1 MRANGL
7 RDTLVRGLYTFGGL
21 VLSVAVLAL
30 ILILC
35 LAGWGR
41 LMDATDELGMDPAR
55 SRYYRAGEELPPP
68 NLSAFAL
75 EERLVTNCLG
85 MKLALIP
92 PGEFIMGSPSAESGR
107 GEDELPH
114 RVQITQPFYLAVHEV
129 TVGQFRRFVTET
141 GHKPFREN
149 YPPAGPHDDRWERHY
164 RLAGA
169 EIASWDSPGLSQ
181 RDDHPVVNVS
191 WTDTEAFLR
200 WLSEKDYHTYRLPT
214 EAEWEYAC
222 RAGTT
227 QPYGV
232 AASGAAFANV
242 GEMDPDPDR
251 RKSPWQDG
259 FEYTAPVGSF
269 PPNRLGLFD
278 MHGNVWEQCADY
290 YKDSYYEEC
299 PACDPRCL
307 EPGECRVMRG
317 GGWSDPLYY
326 ARSANRAHW
335 FESKGSPAL
344 GFRVA
349 RENTRQ

>member
-68 NLSAFAL
+68 NLSAFAP

-114 RVQITQPFYLAVHEV
+114 RVQITTPFYLAVHEV

-141 GHKPFREN
+141 GHRA
-149 YPPAGPHDDRWERHY
+149 YQTSYYAVGPHDDRWEQHF
-164 RLAGA
+164 RLAGV
-169 EIASWDSPGLSQ
+169 EIASWDSPGFPQ
-181 RDDHPVVNVS
+181 RGDHPVVNVS
-191 WTDTEAFLR
+191 WADAEAFLR
-200 WLSEKDYHTYRLPT
+200 WLSEKDNHTYRLPT

-227 QPYGV
+227 RPYGV

-242 GEMDPDPDR
+242 GEIR
-251 RKSPWQDG
+251 YYLESHSWRDG
-259 FEYTAPVGSF
+259 FQYTAPVGSF
-269 PPNRLGLFD
+269 PPNLLGLCD

-290 YKDSYYEEC
+290 YNDSYYRQC
-299 PACDPRCL
+299 PACNPRCL
-307 EPGECRVMRG
+307 EAAESRVTRG

-326 ARSANRAHW
+326 ARSANRAYW
-335 FESKGSPAL
+335 YESKGSPDL

-349 RENTRQ
+349 REYVGQ